1 MNEASRW
8 RLAIAQ
14 RVASAYTTNP
24 KVRAVLVGGSVARG
38 WADPYSDLEMGLFW
52 DPLPTPAELTAAR
65 EQSRGT
71 EGKLAAFDAERQDV
85 WPEEYAVGGLPL
97 DLRHMLVARM
107 GEVLTAVQDQGDLSM
122 ERQMI
127 IAAVQHGVPLQGA
140 PLIESWQARAALYP
154 DSLARAMIARHAS
167 LPAWSYVPM
176 LVERGDLPLVYT
188 AFQQAT
194 WRVLGMLLGL
204 NRLYHPGMKR
214 VDRHVAAL
222 EVAPP
227 DLSGRLKQMFR
238 SEPLVG
244 AHLMRELIEET
255 FALVEL
261 HAPEVDIREARQQFR
276 YERPVLHTA
285 PDALMA

>member
-8 RLAIAQ
+8 RLAVAHT
-14 RVASAYTTNP
+14 VASAYTTNP

-38 WADPYSDLEMGLFW
+38 WADQYSDLEMGFFW

-71 EGKLAAFDAERQDV
+71 QGELAVFDAEGQDV
-85 WPEEYAVGGLPL
+85 WPEEYAVGGLQL

-122 ERQMI
+122 ERQQI
-127 IAAVQHGVPLQGA
+127 IGAVQHGVPLQGA
-140 PLIESWQARAALYP
+140 SLIESWRARAALYP
-154 DSLARAMIARHAS
+154 DSLARAMIIRHVS
-167 LPAWSYVPM
+167 LPPWCFVPM
-176 LVERGDLPLVYT
+176 LLERDDLPLVYT

-194 WRVLGMLLGL
+194 WRILGMLLGL
-204 NRLYHPGMKR
+204 NRVYHPGLKW

-222 EVAPP
+222 KVAPP
-227 DLSGRLKQMFR
+227 DLAARFKQMFR

-255 FALVEL
+255 FALVEQ
-261 HAPEVDIREARQQFR
+261 HAPEVDISEAKQQFR
-276 YERPVLHTA
+276 FERPVLHTA
-285 PDALMA
+285 PDAITA